1 MTVSSAHIQALQ
13 SFGYT
18 PQEAHFL
25 YLVAT
30 HSGYFLA
37 RQFLAFTGAHE
48 GKRATPFRTKLHANK
63 HARSEYFP
71 THGVISHVFA
81 PKLYRH
87 LGRENLRNRREHEV
101 EHVQRRLA
109 MLDFVLSHLELNYL
123 ETEPEKCAYFKQNLG
138 IPTQHLPSR
147 TYHGYPGSQ
156 PTVRYFVDRFP
167 MYVDRAPTPALVTFS
182 YIQPAEANLSAFV
195 RHLEAYLPLL
205 RELSAFRFLYLARS
219 DSHFDRAREIFDSFV
234 TVPLG
239 PNPADDLLRY
249 FAIRKAWDDRRY
261 SSVTEADLIFR
272 NLARERFS
280 ALRFEDLY
288 RRWESGRMPDT
299 QVREEFQSN
308 GRSLTI
314 RFESQLLPAVGPH
327 RSEHEEQ
334 R

>member
-1 MTVSSAHIQALQ
+1 
-13 SFGYT
+13 
-18 PQEAHFL
+18 
-25 YLVAT
+25 
-30 HSGYFLA
+30 
-37 RQFLAFTGAHE
+37 
-48 GKRATPFRTKLHANK
+48 
-63 HARSEYFP
+63 
-71 THGVISHVFA
+71 
-81 PKLYRH
+81 
-87 LGRENLRNRREHEV
+87 
-101 EHVQRRLA
+101 
-109 MLDFVLSHLELNYL
+109 
-123 ETEPEKCAYFKQNLG
+123 
-138 IPTQHLPSR
+138 
-147 TYHGYPGSQ
+147 
-156 PTVRYFVDRFP
+156 
-167 MYVDRAPTPALVTFS
+167 MYVDRASTPALVTFS
-182 YIQPAEANLSAFV
+182 YIQPADANLSAFV